1 MTLMSDARQICQKL
15 LPTRTQLCKPVWKQR
30 NFTYKVNALTF
41 WILKVPHFE
50 VLLNWSKGARNAH
63 RDLCK
68 SVAHME
74 ESLQM
79 VCLLMVLHVLHVLH
93 ILHWKPQIATSFMIR
108 WWSSKGLR
116 SYTWL
121 RLKWR
126 WICRTSIA
134 AHIIAG
140 LAWKDFNPICPRE
153 GWGAYC
159 VPPVTYLSLTRQIH
173 VRRAS
178 VLKKLD
184 FSQLWVWKRA
194 VRFYPKE
201 LSCFAEKIKCVK
213 NTAFYKRGQ
222 LQNASRPTKKSKAT
236 FLGGFKSSEL
246 PFEYGKLAFF

>member
-50 VLLNWSKGARNAH
+50 VLLNWSKGARNAY
-63 RDLCK
+63 RDLNK
-68 SVAHME
+68 SVAHMD

-79 VCLLMVLHVLHVLH
+79 VCLMMALHVLHVLH
-93 ILHWKPQIATSFMIR
+93 ILHWKPHWKSQVATSFMIR

-173 VRRAS
+173 IRRAS
-178 VLKKLD
+178 VLKKTWL
-184 FSQLWVWKRA
+184 FPIMSM
-194 VRFYPKE
+194 
-201 LSCFAEKIKCVK
+201 EKGS
-213 NTAFYKRGQ
+213 T
-222 LQNASRPTKKSKAT
+222 L
-236 FLGGFKSSEL
+236 L
-246 PFEYGKLAFF
+246 PQKIIWL